1 MPSKNMVEVSNSYT
15 DVAPM
20 LLHLLGV
27 VEVLEGAGKGAL
39 EEQEH
44 LRCYG
49 GKVDIT
55 RSL

>member
-1 MPSKNMVEVSNSYT
+1 MVEVSNSYT